1 SEVQIAMAVFEALTK
16 QNIACKVV
24 SVLCFE
30 LFKQQN
36 EQYQQEI
43 LLSKQPQVLRVAI
56 EACSSFG
63 WHQFIGIDGIFV
75 GIDSFGASA
84 KASDLFKHFKI
95 TAEHTLQQ
103 ILAKL

>member
-1 SEVQIAMAVFEALTK
+1 M
-16 QNIACKVV
+16 V

-36 EQYQQEI
+36 KQYQQEI
-43 LLSKQPQVLRVAI
+43 LLSNQQQIIRVAI
-56 EACSSFG
+56 EAGSSFG

-84 KASDLFKHFKI
+84 QASDLFLHFNI
-95 TAEHTLQQ
+95 TTEYVLQQ
-103 ILAKL
+103 ILAKLQIL